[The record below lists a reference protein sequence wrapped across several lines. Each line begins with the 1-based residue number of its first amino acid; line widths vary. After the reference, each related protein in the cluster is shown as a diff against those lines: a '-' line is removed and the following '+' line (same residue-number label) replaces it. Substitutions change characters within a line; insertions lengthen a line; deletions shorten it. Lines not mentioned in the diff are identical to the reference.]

1 MADHHTSA
9 ADATEDSLDD
19 GPSWQTHM
27 PAHVKDPLLRYY
39 SEDELASICRAL
51 ARPPLTTTVRVNTTK
66 ITRDDLINELK
77 RELRALA
84 DNPQGKWERE
94 GDETPF
100 GVVEAHPVIP
110 DCVLIRPPNKNAHR
124 VTPSGRELLVSRRCA
139 EAVLRGAHIYIPG
152 MMGCSPH
159 CAKGDAVTV
168 LCDVYDR
175 FLRGSSTHILS
186 TRKLDPKRMKG
197 CAMKKMGLD
206 ELSVRNKKKHDSK
219 EGNSHASVAS
229 GTGEEGPEEGSRL
242 SAVRSQFRTGKEKL
256 DHKYGDMRHPA
267 YARMPDAPDEQPALP
282 DGIVVLG
289 RGVMEVDKKEAF
301 TSSEGVGCRM
311 SECVYRAPP
320 LNGLL
325 SSQMY
330 IQNLPSMV
338 VPHVLDPQEGER
350 VLDMCASP
358 GGKTTHVATLMK
370 GTGQV
375 IFFFSFLFDGET
387 THFAALMKGTGL
399 VVYLFSPK

>member
-1 MADHHTSA
+1 M
-9 ADATEDSLDD
+9 
-19 GPSWQTHM
+19 
-27 PAHVKDPLLRYY
+27 
-39 SEDELASICRAL
+39 
-51 ARPPLTTTVRVNTTK
+51 RVNTTK
-66 ITRDDLINELK
+66 ITRDELMGELK
-77 RELRALA
+77 RELRGLGDTDPNAA
-84 DNPQGKWERE
+84 WA

-100 GVVEAHPVIP
+100 GIVEAHPIIS
-110 DCVLIRPPNKNAHR
+110 DCVLIRPPNKAAHA

-168 LCDVYDR
+168 LCDVHDR

-206 ELSVRNKKKHDSK
+206 ELSVRNKKKPTNKGGEDAEDSSSSHAAADSK
-219 EGNSHASVAS
+219 P
-229 GTGEEGPEEGSRL
+229 GEEPEE
-242 SAVRSQFRTGKEKL
+242 SARRSAIRAQFRTDREKL

-267 YARMPDAPDEQPALP
+267 YVEEPDEQPALP

-301 TSSEGVGCRM
+301 TSNVGVGCRM
-311 SECVYRAPP
+311 TECVYRAPP

-325 SSQMY
+325 SAQV
-330 IQNLPSMV
+330 N
-338 VPHVLDPQEGER
+338 VPIVRL
-350 VLDMCASP
+350 
-358 GGKTTHVATLMK
+358 
-370 GTGQV
+370 
-375 IFFFSFLFDGET
+375 
-387 THFAALMKGTGL
+387 
-399 VVYLFSPK
+399 